1 MLHMFFVRI
10 KLASTT
16 TPIYG
21 DDLEKVSTVANFLS
35 TDISMYLCSNNCSI
49 GKSTIGEG
57 LPETESRESGSR
69 ITNSNTQRDGKGL
82 ESAYFLF

>member
-10 KLASTT
+10 KLASTK

-21 DDLEKVSTVANFLS
+21 DDLEKVSIAVNFLL
-35 TDISMYLCSNNCSI
+35 TDISIHLYSNNSSI
-49 GKSTIGEG
+49 GKSTIGED

-69 ITNSNTQRDGKGL
+69 TTNSNTQRDGKGL
-82 ESAYFLF
+82 ESPYLLF